1 VIPLSKPEIG
11 PPEETAVLKVLR
23 SGMLAMGEKTEELEH
38 DWALY
43 CGVRHAVFMANCTV
57 ALEAILHCLN
67 VGYDAG
73 VIMPSF
79 SFFATLSAVWRGFGA
94 PIFVD
99 IGPDFCMDP
108 NKVED
113 AITPRTKAILPVHL
127 YGLPADMGPLRE
139 IAERRNLLLIEDA
152 AQAIGASYKG
162 FHAGALGHAAMFS
175 LYATKNVMSGEGG
188 MVTTNDDQ
196 LADKLRLFRHHES
209 FGTNLRP
216 TDLTAAIAIEQLCRY
231 RPGLLRRRNHAAVL
245 TLKLKGLPGVVT
257 PTVPAGRTHVW
268 HQYTL
273 RVQHRDVFAQ
283 KLKERGIGTGVYY
296 PVPIHR
302 QQPVAF
308 VGELPETDKAAAEVL
323 SIPVR
328 PNLQMTAAE
337 IAEVTA

>member
-43 CGVRHAVFMANCTV
+43 CGVRHAVFMANGTV

-196 LADKLRLFRHHES
+196 LADKLRLFRNHGMRDRYHHES

-216 TDLTAAIAIEQLCRY
+216 TDL
-231 RPGLLRRRNHAAVL
+231 
-245 TLKLKGLPGVVT
+245 T

-328 PNLQMTAAE
+328 PNLTDVELDEVIRAVQMTAAE